1 MRRFLSLFFLLGLA
15 FGLTAQDP
23 RHERPDKLPD
33 GRSREL
39 AILKEDHEKSLE
51 DIAEI
56 RKLAEE
62 LEKEIQEQTAYVT
75 SMDSLR
81 KAEKIE
87 DLAEKLQKRMK
98 RIP

>member
-1 MRRFLSLFFLLGLA
+1 MRRSVCAVSLLA
-15 FGLTAQDP
+15 CAMLTAGRAQEP
-23 RHERPDKLPD
+23 KFPDRLPD

-39 AILKEDHEKSLE
+39 AVLKEDHEKSLG

-56 RKLAEE
+56 RTLAEE
-62 LEKEIQEQTAYVT
+62 LEAEIEAQTAHVT
-75 SMDSLR
+75 SLDSLR

-87 DLAEKLQKRMK
+87 ELAKRLQKRMK